1 MSLWIDQSFVQR
13 LCVRFRNF
21 RQIKPNLWQMACPIC
36 GDSKKNLRK
45 SRGYIYEK
53 KQELMYRCHNC
64 NAGHSF
70 GNFMRLIDPVLYD
83 EYKME
88 LFKDRVQNEPTRF
101 RSEAPADVKEII
113 ADVSTPP
120 ESEVAPE
127 PVKKKPKSIFT
138 FMQPVVK
145 LPADH
150 IAVQYLNE
158 RKIPQDK
165 WKYFFF
171 IEKYW
176 TWINK
181 VKPMDPK
188 RAKYLQEQQ
197 EHPRLIIPYFDK
209 NYNIFRITARALDEQ
224 HEPKYIFTVI
234 DDEKPSL
241 YNYDFID
248 RDKTV
253 YVVEGQIDSLFLPNC
268 IAVGN
273 ANYGSPE
280 LRQLHDKVIVPDNQP
295 RNPEVVKNI
304 KSAVDMGY
312 PICIWD
318 KVYGKDLN
326 DMVKSGYSL
335 EEIKQIIDRNTYR
348 GAAALLKFSEWK
360 RC

>member
-1 MSLWIDQSFVQR
+1 VSLWVEQTFVQR

-21 RQIKPNLWQMACPIC
+21 KQQKPLLWNFSCPIC
-36 GDSKKNLRK
+36 GDSKKNERK
-45 SRGYIYEK
+45 ARGYIYEK
-53 KQELMYRCHNC
+53 KQALMYRCHNC
-64 NAGHSF
+64 GAGHTF
-70 GNFMRLIDPVLYD
+70 GNFMRLMDPVLYD

-88 LFKDRVQNEPTRF
+88 LFKDRAQNEVRPPR
-101 RSEAPADVKEII
+101 EAPDDVR
-113 ADVSTPP
+113 
-120 ESEVAPE
+120 EVAVEKAP
-127 PVKKKPKSIFT
+127 KKPPSIFRY
-138 FMQPVVK
+138 MQPVGQ
-145 LPADH
+145 LDEDH
-150 IAVQYLNE
+150 VAVQYLSE
-158 RKIPQDK
+158 RAIPKNK
-165 WKYFFF
+165 WKYFFYV
-171 IEKYW
+171 EKYW
-176 TWINK
+176 AWIHK
-181 VKPMDPK
+181 VKPGGDLK
-188 RAKYLQEQQ
+188 RAKYLQEKH
-197 EHPRLIIPYFDK
+197 EHPRLIIPYFDADF
-209 NYNIFRITARALDEQ
+209 NIFRITARALDDQ
-224 HEPKYIFTVI
+224 HEPKYLFTVL

-248 RDKTV
+248 RDQTV

-304 KSAVDMGY
+304 KAAVDMGY

-326 DMVKSGYSL
+326 DMFKLGYSL
-335 EEIKQIIDRNTYR
+335 EEIKQIIDRNTYV